1 MVNFADVLID
11 ESKKKNSVLV
21 VGLDPDVKFFPDCL
35 LENVDYSCN
44 ESIANAIYEFNK
56 TVIDAVADYVVAV
69 KPQLAYYEVYGSYG
83 IRALEKT
90 ISYARSKKLIVI
102 NDAKRGDIGS
112 TSAAYARAFLGNGT
126 ISGEM
131 VTVNPFLGS
140 DGYMPFIEVAR
151 ENNKGL
157 FLLLKTS
164 NPSSYEIQ
172 DLKLRDGETLYFKL
186 AEEIEKLAS
195 ETIGINN
202 YSFIG
207 AVVGGTYPEEAK
219 RIRRTLPHSIFLV
232 PGFGQQGGKAEDLSG
247 LFDNNGNG
255 AVISSS
261 RGIIY
266 SYTHER
272 DDWKKI
278 SIDDMNTYITNATV
292 HAMEQINRVRFNKEG
307 IRPNSTTL

>member
-1 MVNFADVLID
+1 MGNFADVLIV
-11 ESKKKNSVLV
+11 EGKKKNSVLV
-21 VGLDPDVKFFPDCL
+21 VGLDPDIKFFPDFL
-35 LENVDYSCN
+35 LENVNSSSN
-44 ESIANAIYEFNK
+44 ESITNAIYEFNK
-56 TVIDAVADYVVAV
+56 IIIDAVANQVVAV

-90 ISYARSKKLIVI
+90 ITYARSKELIVI

-126 ISGEM
+126 ISGDM

-140 DGYMPFIEVAR
+140 DGYMPFIEAAK

-172 DLKLRDGETLYFKL
+172 DLKLENGELLYFKM
-186 AEEIEKLAS
+186 AKEIEKLAC
-195 ETIGINN
+195 ETIGINK

-207 AVVGGTYPEEAK
+207 AVVGATYPEEAK
-219 RIRRTLPHSIFLV
+219 KIRNMLPHSIFLV
-232 PGFGQQGGKAEDLSG
+232 PGFGIQGGKAEDTSVF
-247 LFDNNGNG
+247 FDENGNG

-266 SYTHER
+266 SYMNDK
-272 DDWKKI
+272 DDWRKTTETE
-278 SIDDMNTYITNATV
+278 MHRYITEAATK
-292 HAMEQINRVRFNKEG
+292 AKEQINEIRFTKV
-307 IRPNSTTL
+307 T